1 MFICAR
7 DSPKRRDYIEQRY
20 RIHKEMCVSARGRLI
35 LRLYNV
41 HTLLCS
47 SIHQNLC
54 VRGRPIQR
62 LYKTYKKVIYMH
74 LCARDR
80 LKERLYTSCNEL
92 IIKLPTV
99 SDN

>member
-1 MFICAR
+1 MAAMSAC
-7 DSPKRRDYIEQRY
+7 
-20 RIHKEMCVSARGRLI
+20 IHVYNVRGRL
-35 LRLYNV
+35 V
-41 HTLLCS
+41 
-47 SIHQNLC
+47 
-54 VRGRPIQR
+54 QR

-80 LKERLYTSCNEL
+80 LKERLYAACKEL